1 MCEDFIDSCC
11 FGCLEGEINAGSESE
26 EVEGGNVEV
35 ASLGV
40 AVVIALGGVNGRGIV
55 SAVDGGNVAVAVV
68 VVIVD
73 VVVEVVIVEVVVVD
87 AVAGIEVDAVVV
99 VSGFIDV
106 VTEDALEEDE
116 DRGFKEAERDE

>member
-73 VVVEVVIVEVVVVD
+73 VVVEVVVVD